1 MPSIKSVDDIKSSLL
16 RPSLTSHFYVEIPV
30 PSNGANSDSFKQK
43 LQENGVSWPT
53 KDQDTLNLL
62 CSEAVLPGSSLA
74 TFEVNNDRTGVTERH
89 VHRRM
94 FDDRIDLTFYVDAE
108 NYLPIKFFETWIDFI
123 SGASDPRDNFVD
135 LNGPGQSAK
144 NYFYRMNYPDDY
156 TADQGLK
163 VIKFERDTYKSSG
176 KGGYNKPTGSVLEYN
191 FVRAFPLSIASMQVS
206 YDASSLLKC
215 TVSMS
220 YIRYVVTMKK
230 ASESLPASEDPTKK
244 TPQPKVPQ
252 PKDGSASAQKYFNRN
267 KSSLLN
273 DKKGTDFKFDVN
285 RFGLGNPSGQNL
297 NPDIA

>member
-30 PSNGANSDSFKQK
+30 PSQGANSDSFKQK

-53 KDQDTLNLL
+53 KDQDTINLL

-94 FDDRIDLTFYVDAE
+94 FDDRIDLTFYVDAG

-123 SGASDPRDNFVD
+123 TSGATDND
-135 LNGPGQSAK
+135 GASQSAI
-144 NYFYRMNYPDDY
+144 NYFYRMNYPNDY

-163 VIKFERDTYKSSG
+163 VIKFERDTYRSSS
-176 KGGYNKPTGSVLEYN
+176 KGGYNRPTGSVLEYN
-191 FVRAFPLSIASMQVS
+191 FVRAFPLSIASMPVS

-220 YIRYVVTMKK
+220 YIRYVVNMKK
-230 ASESLPASEDPTKK
+230 ASESLPASTNPTR
-244 TPQPKVPQ
+244 
-252 PKDGSASAQKYFNRN
+252 ASDVIN
-267 KSSLLN
+267 KSLSQNFLEN
-273 DKKGTDFKFDVN
+273 IGPASRRNIEKAREQQAFFSS
-285 RFGLGNPSGQNL
+285 RFT
-297 NPDIA
+297 A

>member
-30 PSNGANSDSFKQK
+30 PSEGANSDSFKQK

-53 KDQDTLNLL
+53 KDQDTINLL

-74 TFEVNNDRTGVTERH
+74 TFEINNDRTGVTERH

-94 FDDRIDLTFYVDAE
+94 FDDRIDLTFYVDAG

-123 SGASDPRDNFVD
+123 SGGATESDNA
-135 LNGPGQSAK
+135 LINK

-163 VIKFERDTYKSSG
+163 VIKFERDTYRSSSR
-176 KGGYNKPTGSVLEYN
+176 GGYNRPTGSVLEYN
-191 FVRAFPLSIASMQVS
+191 FVRAFPLSISSMSVS

-230 ASESLPASEDPTKK
+230 ASESLPASTNPTQASDSMNK
-244 TPQPKVPQ
+244 
-252 PKDGSASAQKYFNRN
+252 SASQKFLDPNI
-267 KSSLLN
+267 
-273 DKKGTDFKFDVN
+273 
-285 RFGLGNPSGQNL
+285 NL
-297 NPDIA
+297 NLNVPRLNVSNINFSDIGSSIPFSAGFE

>member
-30 PSNGANSDSFKQK
+30 PSQGANSDSFKQK

-53 KDQDTLNLL
+53 KDQDTINLL

-94 FDDRIDLTFYVDAE
+94 FDDRIDLTFYVDAG

-123 SGASDPRDNFVD
+123 TSGATDND
-135 LNGPGQSAK
+135 GASQSAI
-144 NYFYRMNYPDDY
+144 NYFYRMNYPNDY

-163 VIKFERDTYKSSG
+163 VIKFERDTYKSSSR
-176 KGGYNKPTGSVLEYN
+176 GGYNRPTGSVLEYN
-191 FVRAFPLSIASMQVS
+191 FVRAFPLSIASMPVS

-220 YIRYVVTMKK
+220 YIRYVVNMKK
-230 ASESLPASEDPTKK
+230 ASESLPASTNPTL
-244 TPQPKVPQ
+244 
-252 PKDGSASAQKYFNRN
+252 ASDLKN
-267 KSSLLN
+267 KSLSQNFL
-273 DKKGTDFKFDVN
+273 DTF
-285 RFGLGNPSGQNL
+285 QNL
-297 NPDIA
+297 NFFSSTVA

>member
-53 KDQDTLNLL
+53 KDQDTINLL

-74 TFEVNNDRTGVTERH
+74 TFEINNDRTGVTERH

-94 FDDRIDLTFYVDAE
+94 FDDRIDLTFYVDAG

-123 SGASDPRDNFVD
+123 TSGATETGDGEQNNA
-135 LNGPGQSAK
+135 LINK

-163 VIKFERDTYKSSG
+163 VIKFERDTYRSSSR
-176 KGGYNKPTGSVLEYN
+176 GGYNRPTGSVLEYN
-191 FVRAFPLSIASMQVS
+191 FVRAFPLSISSMSVS

-230 ASESLPASEDPTKK
+230 ASESLPASTNPTQALDSINK
-244 TPQPKVPQ
+244 
-252 PKDGSASAQKYFNRN
+252 SASQKFLDPNI
-267 KSSLLN
+267 
-273 DKKGTDFKFDVN
+273 
-285 RFGLGNPSGQNL
+285 NL
-297 NPDIA
+297 NLNIPRLNVSNINFSDMGSSIPFSAGFE

>member
-16 RPSLTSHFYVEIPV
+16 RPSLTSQFYVEIPV
-30 PSNGANSDSFKQK
+30 PNLDSQFKQK

-53 KDQDTLNLL
+53 KDQDTINLL

-74 TFEVNNDRTGVTERH
+74 TFEINNDRTGVTERH

-123 SGASDPRDNFVD
+123 GGGATESDNK
-135 LNGPGQSAK
+135 LINK

-163 VIKFERDTYKSSG
+163 VIKFERDTYKSSSQ
-176 KGGYNKPTGSVLEYN
+176 GGYNRPTGSVLEYN
-191 FVRAFPLSIASMQVS
+191 FVRAFPLSITSMPVS

-230 ASESLPASEDPTKK
+230 ASESLPASTNPTKVSDLK
-244 TPQPKVPQ
+244 
-252 PKDGSASAQKYFNRN
+252 N
-267 KSSLLN
+267 KSLSQNFLKNGAFNL
-273 DKKGTDFKFDVN
+273 
-285 RFGLGNPSGQNL
+285 PSSNV
-297 NPDIA
+297 A

>member
-1 MPSIKSVDDIKSSLL
+1 MPSIKSVSDITSTLL

-30 PSNGANSDSFKQK
+30 PGANGSTEVFKKK

-53 KDQDTLNLL
+53 KDQDSINLL

-94 FDDRIDLTFYVDAE
+94 FDDRIDLTFYVDAG
-108 NYLPIKFFETWIDFI
+108 NYLPIKFFETWMDFI

-135 LNGPGQSAK
+135 LNGPGQPSN

-163 VIKFERDTYKSSG
+163 VIKFERDTYASSSR
-176 KGGYNKPTGSVLEYN
+176 GGYKKPTGNVLEYN
-191 FVRAFPLSIASMQVS
+191 FVRSFPLSIASMPVS
-206 YDASSLLKC
+206 YEASSLLKC

-220 YIRYVVTMKK
+220 YIRYVVAMKK
-230 ASESLPASEDPTKK
+230 PSESLPASTNNSQLSN
-244 TPQPKVPQ
+244 TINQNISQ
-252 PKDGSASAQKYFNRN
+252 NFLDGFN
-267 KSSLLN
+267 
-273 DKKGTDFKFDVN
+273 
-285 RFGLGNPSGQNL
+285 NL
-297 NPDIA
+297 NFFSSNVA

>member
-30 PSNGANSDSFKQK
+30 PSEGANSDSFKQK

-53 KDQDTLNLL
+53 RDQDTINLL

-74 TFEVNNDRTGVTERH
+74 TFEINNDRTGVTERH

-94 FDDRIDLTFYVDAE
+94 FDDRIDLTFYVDAG

-123 SGASDPRDNFVD
+123 TSGATTTNFVEASRNE
-135 LNGPGQSAK
+135 LMNK

-163 VIKFERDTYKSSG
+163 VIKFERDTYKSSSR
-176 KGGYNKPTGSVLEYN
+176 GGYNRPTGSVLEYN
-191 FVRAFPLSIASMQVS
+191 FVRAFPLSIASMPVS

-230 ASESLPASEDPTKK
+230 ASESLPASTNPTQASDSINK
-244 TPQPKVPQ
+244 
-252 PKDGSASAQKYFNRN
+252 SASQKFLDPNI
-267 KSSLLN
+267 
-273 DKKGTDFKFDVN
+273 
-285 RFGLGNPSGQNL
+285 NL
-297 NPDIA
+297 NLNVPRLNVSNINFSDIGSSIPFSAGFE

>member
-30 PSNGANSDSFKQK
+30 PSEGANSDAFKQK

-53 KDQDTLNLL
+53 KDQDTINLL

-74 TFEVNNDRTGVTERH
+74 TFEINNDRTGVTERH

-94 FDDRIDLTFYVDAE
+94 FDDRIDLTFYVDAG

-123 SGASDPRDNFVD
+123 TSGATESDNA
-135 LNGPGQSAK
+135 LINK

-163 VIKFERDTYKSSG
+163 VIKFERDTYKSSSR
-176 KGGYNKPTGSVLEYN
+176 GGYNRPTGSVLEYN
-191 FVRAFPLSIASMQVS
+191 FVRSFPLSIASMPVS

-230 ASESLPASEDPTKK
+230 ASESLPASTNPTK
-244 TPQPKVPQ
+244 
-252 PKDGSASAQKYFNRN
+252 ASDLKN
-267 KSSLLN
+267 KSLSQNFLN
-273 DKKGTDFKFDVN
+273 NF
-285 RFGLGNPSGQNL
+285 NL
-297 NPDIA
+297 NLFSSNVA

>member
-30 PSNGANSDSFKQK
+30 PSEGANSDSFKQK

-53 KDQDTLNLL
+53 RDQDTINLL

-74 TFEVNNDRTGVTERH
+74 TFEINNDRTGVTERH

-94 FDDRIDLTFYVDAE
+94 FDDRIDLTFYVDAG

-123 SGASDPRDNFVD
+123 TSGATESDNK
-135 LNGPGQSAK
+135 LINK

-163 VIKFERDTYKSSG
+163 VIKFERDTYKSSSR
-176 KGGYNKPTGSVLEYN
+176 GGYNRPTGSVLEYN
-191 FVRAFPLSIASMQVS
+191 FVRAFPLSIASMPVS

-230 ASESLPASEDPTKK
+230 ASESLPASTNPNKASDLKNK
-244 TPQPKVPQ
+244 L
-252 PKDGSASAQKYFNRN
+252 SAQNFIQNGSFNLP
-267 KSSLLN
+267 SSN
-273 DKKGTDFKFDVN
+273 V
-285 RFGLGNPSGQNL
+285 
-297 NPDIA
+297 A

>member
-94 FDDRIDLTFYVDAE
+94 FDDRIDLTFYVDAG

-123 SGASDPRDNFVD
+123 TSGATETGDGEQNNA
-135 LNGPGQSAK
+135 LINK

-163 VIKFERDTYKSSG
+163 VIKFERDTYKSSSR
-176 KGGYNKPTGSVLEYN
+176 GGYNRPTGSVLEYN
-191 FVRAFPLSIASMQVS
+191 FVRSFPLSIASMPVS

-230 ASESLPASEDPTKK
+230 ASESLPASTNPTQASDSMNK
-244 TPQPKVPQ
+244 
-252 PKDGSASAQKYFNRN
+252 SASQKFLDPNI
-267 KSSLLN
+267 
-273 DKKGTDFKFDVN
+273 
-285 RFGLGNPSGQNL
+285 NL
-297 NPDIA
+297 NLNVPRLNVSNINFSDIGSSIPFSAGFE

>member
-53 KDQDTLNLL
+53 KDQDTINLL

-74 TFEVNNDRTGVTERH
+74 TFEINNDRTGVTERH

-94 FDDRIDLTFYVDAE
+94 FDDRIDLTFYVDAG

-123 SGASDPRDNFVD
+123 TSGATETGDGEQNNA
-135 LNGPGQSAK
+135 LINK

-163 VIKFERDTYKSSG
+163 VIKFERDTYKSSSR
-176 KGGYNKPTGSVLEYN
+176 GGYNRPTGSVLEYN
-191 FVRAFPLSIASMQVS
+191 FVRAFPLSIASMSVS
-206 YDASSLLKC
+206 YEASSLLKC

-220 YIRYVVTMKK
+220 YIRYVVNMKK
-230 ASESLPASEDPTKK
+230 ASESLPASTNPTK
-244 TPQPKVPQ
+244 VS
-252 PKDGSASAQKYFNRN
+252 DVIN
-267 KSSLLN
+267 KSLSQNFL
-273 DKKGTDFKFDVN
+273 DTF
-285 RFGLGNPSGQNL
+285 QNL
-297 NPDIA
+297 NFFSSTVA

>member
-16 RPSLTSHFYVEIPV
+16 RPSLTSHFYVEIPA
-30 PSNGANSDSFKQK
+30 PSQGANSDAFKQK

-53 KDQDTLNLL
+53 KDQDTINLL

-74 TFEVNNDRTGVTERH
+74 TFEINNDRTGVTERH

-94 FDDRIDLTFYVDAE
+94 FDDRIDLTFYVDAG

-163 VIKFERDTYKSSG
+163 VIKFERDTYKSSSR
-176 KGGYNKPTGSVLEYN
+176 GGYNRPTGSVLEYN
-191 FVRAFPLSIASMQVS
+191 FVRAFPLSISSMSVS

-230 ASESLPASEDPTKK
+230 ASESLPASTNPTQASDSINK
-244 TPQPKVPQ
+244 
-252 PKDGSASAQKYFNRN
+252 SASQKFLDPNI
-267 KSSLLN
+267 
-273 DKKGTDFKFDVN
+273 
-285 RFGLGNPSGQNL
+285 NL
-297 NPDIA
+297 NLNIPRLNVSNINFSDIGSSIPFSAGFE

>member
-30 PSNGANSDSFKQK
+30 PSEGANSDAFKQK

-53 KDQDTLNLL
+53 KDQDTINLL

-74 TFEVNNDRTGVTERH
+74 TFEINNDRTGVTERH

-94 FDDRIDLTFYVDAE
+94 FDDRIDLTFYVDAG

-123 SGASDPRDNFVD
+123 SGGATTTNFVEASRNEL
-135 LNGPGQSAK
+135 LNK

-163 VIKFERDTYKSSG
+163 VIKFERDTYKSSSR
-176 KGGYNKPTGSVLEYN
+176 GGYNRPTGSVLEYN
-191 FVRAFPLSIASMQVS
+191 FVRSFPLSIASMPVS
-206 YDASSLLKC
+206 YEVSSLLKC

-220 YIRYVVTMKK
+220 YIRYIVSMKK
-230 ASESLPASEDPTKK
+230 ASESLPASTNPTQASDSINK
-244 TPQPKVPQ
+244 
-252 PKDGSASAQKYFNRN
+252 SASQKFLDPNI
-267 KSSLLN
+267 
-273 DKKGTDFKFDVN
+273 
-285 RFGLGNPSGQNL
+285 NL
-297 NPDIA
+297 NLNIPRLNVSNINFSDIGSSIPFSAGFE

>member
-30 PSNGANSDSFKQK
+30 PSQGANSDSFKQK

-53 KDQDTLNLL
+53 KDQDTINLL

-123 SGASDPRDNFVD
+123 TSGNTTTELAAVNH
-135 LNGPGQSAK
+135 
-144 NYFYRMNYPDDY
+144 FYRMNYPDDY

-163 VIKFERDTYKSSG
+163 VIKFERDTYKSSSQ
-176 KGGYNKPTGSVLEYN
+176 GGYDRPTGSVLEYN
-191 FVRAFPLSIASMQVS
+191 FVRAFPLSIASMPVS
-206 YDASSLLKC
+206 YDASSILKC

-220 YIRYVVTMKK
+220 YIRYVVNMKK
-230 ASESLPASEDPTKK
+230 ASESLPASTNPTR
-244 TPQPKVPQ
+244 
-252 PKDGSASAQKYFNRN
+252 ASDLKN
-267 KSSLLN
+267 KSLSQNFLKNGSFNLPSL
-273 DKKGTDFKFDVN
+273 
-285 RFGLGNPSGQNL
+285 NL
-297 NPDIA
+297 A

>member
-16 RPSLTSHFYVEIPV
+16 RPSLTSHFYVEIPA
-30 PSNGANSDSFKQK
+30 PSQGANSDAFKQK

-53 KDQDTLNLL
+53 RDQDTINLL

-74 TFEVNNDRTGVTERH
+74 TFEINNDRTGVTERH

-94 FDDRIDLTFYVDAE
+94 FDDRIDLTFYVDAG

-123 SGASDPRDNFVD
+123 TSGATETGDGEQNNA
-135 LNGPGQSAK
+135 LINK

-163 VIKFERDTYKSSG
+163 VIKFERDTYRSSSR
-176 KGGYNKPTGSVLEYN
+176 GGYNRPTGSVLEYN
-191 FVRAFPLSIASMQVS
+191 FVRAFPLSIASMPVS

-230 ASESLPASEDPTKK
+230 ATESLPASTNPTQASDSMNK
-244 TPQPKVPQ
+244 
-252 PKDGSASAQKYFNRN
+252 SASQKFLDPNI
-267 KSSLLN
+267 
-273 DKKGTDFKFDVN
+273 
-285 RFGLGNPSGQNL
+285 NL
-297 NPDIA
+297 NLNVPRLNVSNINFSDIGSSIPFSAGFE

>member
-30 PSNGANSDSFKQK
+30 PSEGANSDAFKQK

-53 KDQDTLNLL
+53 KDQDTINLL

-74 TFEVNNDRTGVTERH
+74 TFEINNDRTGVTERH

-94 FDDRIDLTFYVDAE
+94 FDDRIDLTFYVDAG

-123 SGASDPRDNFVD
+123 SGGATESDNA
-135 LNGPGQSAK
+135 LINK

-163 VIKFERDTYKSSG
+163 VIKFERDTYRSSSR
-176 KGGYNKPTGSVLEYN
+176 GGYNRPTGSVLEYN
-191 FVRAFPLSIASMQVS
+191 FVRAFPLSISSMSVS

-230 ASESLPASEDPTKK
+230 ASESLPASTNPTQ
-244 TPQPKVPQ
+244 TS
-252 PKDGSASAQKYFNRN
+252 DLIN
-267 KSSLLN
+267 KSLSQ
-273 DKKGTDFKFDVN
+273 KFLDPN
-285 RFGLGNPSGQNL
+285 INL
-297 NPDIA
+297 NLNTPRLNVSNINFSDMGSSIPFSAGFE

>member
-53 KDQDTLNLL
+53 KDQDTINLL

-94 FDDRIDLTFYVDAE
+94 FDDRIDLTFYVDAG

-123 SGASDPRDNFVD
+123 TSGATETGDGEQNNA
-135 LNGPGQSAK
+135 LINK

-163 VIKFERDTYKSSG
+163 VIKFERDTYRSSSR
-176 KGGYNKPTGSVLEYN
+176 GGYNRPTGSVLEYN
-191 FVRAFPLSIASMQVS
+191 FVRAFPLSIASMPVS

-230 ASESLPASEDPTKK
+230 ASESLPASTNPTQASDSINK
-244 TPQPKVPQ
+244 
-252 PKDGSASAQKYFNRN
+252 SASQKFLDPNI
-267 KSSLLN
+267 
-273 DKKGTDFKFDVN
+273 
-285 RFGLGNPSGQNL
+285 NL
-297 NPDIA
+297 NLNIPRLNVSNINFSDIGSSIPFSAGFE

>member
-30 PSNGANSDSFKQK
+30 PSEGANSDAFKQK

-53 KDQDTLNLL
+53 KDQDTINLL

-74 TFEVNNDRTGVTERH
+74 TFEINNDRTGVTERH

-94 FDDRIDLTFYVDAE
+94 FDDRIDLTFYVDAG

-123 SGASDPRDNFVD
+123 SGGATESDNA
-135 LNGPGQSAK
+135 LINK

-220 YIRYVVTMKK
+220 YIRYVVNMKK
-230 ASESLPASEDPTKK
+230 ASESLPASTNPTQ
-244 TPQPKVPQ
+244 TS
-252 PKDGSASAQKYFNRN
+252 DLIN
-267 KSSLLN
+267 KSLSQ
-273 DKKGTDFKFDVN
+273 KFLDPN
-285 RFGLGNPSGQNL
+285 INL
-297 NPDIA
+297 NLNTPRLNVSNINFSDMGSSIPFSAGFE

>member
-53 KDQDTLNLL
+53 RDQDTLNLL

-74 TFEVNNDRTGVTERH
+74 TFEINNDRTGVTERH

-94 FDDRIDLTFYVDAE
+94 FDDRIDLTFYVDAG

-123 SGASDPRDNFVD
+123 TSGNTTTELDAVNH
-135 LNGPGQSAK
+135 
-144 NYFYRMNYPDDY
+144 FYRMNYPDDY

-163 VIKFERDTYKSSG
+163 VIKFERDTYRSSS
-176 KGGYNKPTGSVLEYN
+176 KGGYNRPTGSVLEYN
-191 FVRAFPLSIASMQVS
+191 FIRAFPLSIASMPVS

-220 YIRYVVTMKK
+220 YIRYFVTMKK
-230 ASESLPASEDPTKK
+230 ASESLPASTNPTQASDSINK
-244 TPQPKVPQ
+244 TLSQIF
-252 PKDGSASAQKYFNRN
+252 SNN
-267 KSSLLN
+267 SLL
-273 DKKGTDFKFDVN
+273 V
-285 RFGLGNPSGQNL
+285 
-297 NPDIA
+297 

>member
-53 KDQDTLNLL
+53 RDQDTINLL

-94 FDDRIDLTFYVDAE
+94 FDDRIDLTFYVDAG

-123 SGASDPRDNFVD
+123 TSGATETGDGEQNNA
-135 LNGPGQSAK
+135 LINK

-163 VIKFERDTYKSSG
+163 VIKFERDTYRSSSR
-176 KGGYNKPTGSVLEYN
+176 GGYNRPTGSVLEYN
-191 FVRAFPLSIASMQVS
+191 FVRAFPLSISSMSVS

-230 ASESLPASEDPTKK
+230 ASESLPASTNPTQALDSINK
-244 TPQPKVPQ
+244 
-252 PKDGSASAQKYFNRN
+252 SASQKFLDPNI
-267 KSSLLN
+267 
-273 DKKGTDFKFDVN
+273 
-285 RFGLGNPSGQNL
+285 NL
-297 NPDIA
+297 NLNIPRLNVSNINFSDIGSSIPFSAGFE

>member
-53 KDQDTLNLL
+53 RDQDTINLL

-74 TFEVNNDRTGVTERH
+74 TFEINNDRTGVTERH

-94 FDDRIDLTFYVDAE
+94 FDDRIDLTFYVDAG

-123 SGASDPRDNFVD
+123 TSGATESDNK
-135 LNGPGQSAK
+135 LINK

-163 VIKFERDTYKSSG
+163 VIKFERDTYKSSS
-176 KGGYNKPTGSVLEYN
+176 KGGYNRPTGSVLEYN
-191 FVRAFPLSIASMQVS
+191 FVRAFPLSIASMPVS

-230 ASESLPASEDPTKK
+230 ASESLPASTNPTQASDSINK
-244 TPQPKVPQ
+244 
-252 PKDGSASAQKYFNRN
+252 SASQKFLDPNI
-267 KSSLLN
+267 
-273 DKKGTDFKFDVN
+273 
-285 RFGLGNPSGQNL
+285 NL
-297 NPDIA
+297 NLNVPRLNVSNINFSDIGSSIPFSAGFE

>member
-30 PSNGANSDSFKQK
+30 PSEGANSDSFKQK

-53 KDQDTLNLL
+53 RDQDTINLL

-74 TFEVNNDRTGVTERH
+74 TFEINNDRTGVTERH

-123 SGASDPRDNFVD
+123 SGGATNND
-135 LNGPGQSAK
+135 GGGQENNALINK

-163 VIKFERDTYKSSG
+163 VIKFERDTYKSSS
-176 KGGYNKPTGSVLEYN
+176 KGGYNRPTGSVLEYN
-191 FVRAFPLSIASMQVS
+191 FVRAFPLSIASMPVS

-230 ASESLPASEDPTKK
+230 ASESLPASTNPTQASDSINK
-244 TPQPKVPQ
+244 
-252 PKDGSASAQKYFNRN
+252 SASQKFLDPNI
-267 KSSLLN
+267 
-273 DKKGTDFKFDVN
+273 
-285 RFGLGNPSGQNL
+285 NL
-297 NPDIA
+297 NLNTPRLNVSNVNFNDMGSNIPFSAGFE

>member
-30 PSNGANSDSFKQK
+30 PSEGANSDAFKQK

-53 KDQDTLNLL
+53 KDQDTINLL

-74 TFEVNNDRTGVTERH
+74 TFEINNDRTGVTERH

-94 FDDRIDLTFYVDAE
+94 FDDRIDLTFYVDAG

-123 SGASDPRDNFVD
+123 SGGATESDNA
-135 LNGPGQSAK
+135 LINK

-163 VIKFERDTYKSSG
+163 VIKFERDTYKSSSR
-176 KGGYNKPTGSVLEYN
+176 GGYNRPTGSVLEYN
-191 FVRAFPLSIASMQVS
+191 FVRAFPLSISSMSVS

-230 ASESLPASEDPTKK
+230 ASESLPASTNPTQ
-244 TPQPKVPQ
+244 TS
-252 PKDGSASAQKYFNRN
+252 DLIN
-267 KSSLLN
+267 KSLSQ
-273 DKKGTDFKFDVN
+273 KFLDPN
-285 RFGLGNPSGQNL
+285 INL
-297 NPDIA
+297 NLNTPRLNVSNINFSDMGSSIPFSAGFE

>member
-30 PSNGANSDSFKQK
+30 PSEGANSDAFKQK

-53 KDQDTLNLL
+53 KDQDTINLL

-74 TFEVNNDRTGVTERH
+74 TFEINNDRTGVTERH

-94 FDDRIDLTFYVDAE
+94 FDDRIDLTFYVDAG

-123 SGASDPRDNFVD
+123 SGGATTTNFVEASRNE
-135 LNGPGQSAK
+135 LMNK

-163 VIKFERDTYKSSG
+163 VIKFERDTYKSSSQ
-176 KGGYNKPTGSVLEYN
+176 GGYNKPTGSVLEYN

-220 YIRYVVTMKK
+220 YIRYVVNMKK
-230 ASESLPASEDPTKK
+230 ASESLPASTNPIQMLDTQIKSLSQNFLK
-244 TPQPKVPQ
+244 N
-252 PKDGSASAQKYFNRN
+252 SAFN
-267 KSSLLN
+267 L
-273 DKKGTDFKFDVN
+273 
-285 RFGLGNPSGQNL
+285 PSFNV
-297 NPDIA
+297 A

>member
-30 PSNGANSDSFKQK
+30 PNNGANSDSFKQK

-53 KDQDTLNLL
+53 RDQDTLNLL

-74 TFEVNNDRTGVTERH
+74 TFEINNDRTGVTERH

-94 FDDRIDLTFYVDAE
+94 FDDRIDLTFYVDVE

-123 SGASDPRDNFVD
+123 SGGATTTNFVEASRNE
-135 LNGPGQSAK
+135 LMNK

-163 VIKFERDTYKSSG
+163 VIKFERDTYKSSSQ
-176 KGGYNKPTGSVLEYN
+176 GGYNKPTGSVLEYN
-191 FVRAFPLSIASMQVS
+191 FVRAFPLSIASMPVS
-206 YDASSLLKC
+206 YEASSLLKC

-220 YIRYVVTMKK
+220 YIRYVVNMKK
-230 ASESLPASEDPTKK
+230 ASESLPASTNPTK
-244 TPQPKVPQ
+244 VS
-252 PKDGSASAQKYFNRN
+252 DLIN
-267 KSSLLN
+267 KSLSQNFLDNTL
-273 DKKGTDFKFDVN
+273 
-285 RFGLGNPSGQNL
+285 QNL
-297 NPDIA
+297 NLFSSNVA

>member
-123 SGASDPRDNFVD
+123 SGGATTTNFVEAERNE
-135 LNGPGQSAK
+135 LINK

-230 ASESLPASEDPTKK
+230 ASESLPASTNPTQASDSMNK
-244 TPQPKVPQ
+244 
-252 PKDGSASAQKYFNRN
+252 SASQKFLDPNI
-267 KSSLLN
+267 
-273 DKKGTDFKFDVN
+273 
-285 RFGLGNPSGQNL
+285 NL
-297 NPDIA
+297 NLNVPRLNVSNINFSDIGSSIPFSAGFE

>member
-30 PSNGANSDSFKQK
+30 PSQGANSDSFKQK

-53 KDQDTLNLL
+53 RDQDTINLL

-74 TFEVNNDRTGVTERH
+74 TFEINNDRTGVTERH

-94 FDDRIDLTFYVDAE
+94 FDDRIDLTFYVDAG

-123 SGASDPRDNFVD
+123 TSGATETGDGEQNNA
-135 LNGPGQSAK
+135 LINK

-163 VIKFERDTYKSSG
+163 VIKFERDTYRSSSR
-176 KGGYNKPTGSVLEYN
+176 GGYNRPTGSVLEYN
-191 FVRAFPLSIASMQVS
+191 FVRAFPLSISSMSVS

-230 ASESLPASEDPTKK
+230 ASESLPASTNPTQASDSMNK
-244 TPQPKVPQ
+244 
-252 PKDGSASAQKYFNRN
+252 SASQKFLDPNI
-267 KSSLLN
+267 
-273 DKKGTDFKFDVN
+273 
-285 RFGLGNPSGQNL
+285 NL
-297 NPDIA
+297 NLNVPRLNVSNINFSDIGSSIPFSAGFE

>member
-30 PSNGANSDSFKQK
+30 PSEGANSDSFKQK

-53 KDQDTLNLL
+53 RDQDTINLL

-74 TFEVNNDRTGVTERH
+74 TFEINNDRTGVTERH

-94 FDDRIDLTFYVDAE
+94 FDDRIDLTFYVDAG

-123 SGASDPRDNFVD
+123 TSGATESDNK
-135 LNGPGQSAK
+135 LINK

-163 VIKFERDTYKSSG
+163 VIKFERDTYKSSS
-176 KGGYNKPTGSVLEYN
+176 KGGYNRPTGSVLEYN
-191 FVRAFPLSIASMQVS
+191 FVRAFPLSIASMPVS

-230 ASESLPASEDPTKK
+230 ASESLPASTNPTQASDSINK
-244 TPQPKVPQ
+244 
-252 PKDGSASAQKYFNRN
+252 SASQKFLDPNI
-267 KSSLLN
+267 
-273 DKKGTDFKFDVN
+273 
-285 RFGLGNPSGQNL
+285 NL
-297 NPDIA
+297 NLNVPRLNVSNINFSDIGSSIPFSAGFE

>member
-53 KDQDTLNLL
+53 KDQDTINLL
-62 CSEAVLPGSSLA
+62 CSEAILPGSSLA
-74 TFEVNNDRTGVTERH
+74 TFEINNDRTGVTERH

-123 SGASDPRDNFVD
+123 TSGATTTNFVEASRNE
-135 LNGPGQSAK
+135 LMNK

-163 VIKFERDTYKSSG
+163 VIKFERDTYKSSSR
-176 KGGYNKPTGSVLEYN
+176 GGYNRPTGSVLEYN

-230 ASESLPASEDPTKK
+230 ASESLPASTNPTKISD
-244 TPQPKVPQ
+244 VI
-252 PKDGSASAQKYFNRN
+252 N
-267 KSSLLN
+267 KSLSQNFLDPN
-273 DKKGTDFKFDVN
+273 I
-285 RFGLGNPSGQNL
+285 NL
-297 NPDIA
+297 NLNTPRLNVSNINFSDIGSSIPFSAGFQ

>member
-30 PSNGANSDSFKQK
+30 PSQGANSDSFKQK

-53 KDQDTLNLL
+53 KDQDTINLL

-94 FDDRIDLTFYVDAE
+94 FDDRIDLTFYVDAG

-123 SGASDPRDNFVD
+123 TSGATDND
-135 LNGPGQSAK
+135 GASQSAI
-144 NYFYRMNYPDDY
+144 NYFYRMNYPNDY

-163 VIKFERDTYKSSG
+163 VIKFERDTYRSSS
-176 KGGYNKPTGSVLEYN
+176 KGGYNRPTGSVLEYN
-191 FVRAFPLSIASMQVS
+191 FVRAFPLSIASMPVS

-230 ASESLPASEDPTKK
+230 ASESLPASTNPT
-244 TPQPKVPQ
+244 Q
-252 PKDGSASAQKYFNRN
+252 ASDSIIKSLSQNFLDTFQNFNFF
-267 KSSLLN
+267 SSN
-273 DKKGTDFKFDVN
+273 V
-285 RFGLGNPSGQNL
+285 
-297 NPDIA
+297 A